1 MILTRRHALASAGL
15 ALANVC
21 LPARAQMPVEIAP
34 DGFRVLRIRSVG
46 ASIPE
51 PYYLRSPR
59 FGYWGYDGRIPGP
72 TLRVRRGEELRVRVV
87 GGMRENGMREPT
99 AVHWHGVRLPNAM
112 DGSPPLTQAPIQ
124 PGANFD
130 YRFTPPDAGTFWYH
144 ASAAETA
151 QGLSGLLIVEESEPV
166 VVGSDLT
173 LILQDAGPGAG
184 PDDPVFVN
192 GRIDLELPAPAAERT
207 RLRLIN
213 ASARLMR
220 IQIGEAGPDE
230 LRAWV
235 MAIDGQ
241 PAEPFLARGSR
252 VSLAPGNRADLF
264 VETTLAPGTQVPI
277 SVQAGKAP
285 APRTRLVFKGPP
297 RSAPLAEPKP
307 LPHNALPQR
316 LDLARAQRV
325 TVPIEATSPGIAPR
339 ALFSVR
345 RGRVAV
351 LALANRTDVAQAVHL
366 HGHSARLLDR
376 LDDGWKPF
384 WIDTL
389 LVEPRQTERIAFLA
403 DNVGKWAIDAR
414 TLDRDDGGLAG
425 WFEVT

>member
-1 MILTRRHALASAGL
+1 M
-15 ALANVC
+15 
-21 LPARAQMPVEIAP
+21 
-34 DGFRVLRIRSVG
+34 
-46 ASIPE
+46 
-51 PYYLRSPR
+51 
-59 FGYWGYDGRIPGP
+59 IPGP
-72 TLRVRRGEELRVRVV
+72 TLRVRRGEELRVRLV

-124 PGANFD
+124 PGASFD

-144 ASAAETA
+144 AGRGADGAGARRRLDRGGERARRGRPRSHA
-151 QGLSGLLIVEESEPV
+151 
-166 VVGSDLT
+166 DLT
-173 LILQDAGPGAG
+173 GCRAGAG

-192 GRIDLELPAPAAERT
+192 GRIDLELPPPAAERT

-213 ASARLMR
+213 AGGRLLR

-252 VSLAPGNRADLF
+252 ISLAPGNRADVF

-285 APRTRLVFKGPP
+285 HHRTSSCAKGRPCCPR
-297 RSAPLAEPKP
+297 PLPIRKP
-307 LPHNALPQR
+307 LPPNRLPQR

-325 TVPIEATSPGIAPR
+325 TVPIEAAPQRQGSR
-339 ALFSVR
+339 AAKPLFSVR
-345 RGRVAV
+345 RGRVVV
-351 LALANRTDVAQAVHL
+351 LAFANRTDVAQVVHL

-384 WIDTL
+384 WLDTL

-403 DNVGKWAIDAR
+403 DNPGKWAIDAR
-414 TLDRDDGGLAG
+414 ALDRDDGGLAG